1 MNFTVTAR
9 ISAQR
14 FSHHYNSMLDALEQG
29 LSLQASGL
37 SDVRIVDADGQART
51 PAAIYQLLFG
61 PRDAAPIAE
70 APIAEAP
77 IAALP
82 LAA

>member
-9 ISAQR
+9 VSAQR

-37 SDVRIVDADGQART
+37 SDVRIVDGDGHART

-61 PRDAAPIAE
+61 PNEVVAPAGGETAAV
-70 APIAEAP
+70 
-77 IAALP
+77 LD

>member
-1 MNFTVTAR
+1 MNFSVTAR
-9 ISAQR
+9 VSAQR

-37 SDVRIVDADGQART
+37 SDVRIVDSNGHAQT
-51 PAAIYQLLFG
+51 PAALYQLLFG
-61 PRDAAPIAE
+61 PKDVVVPSSGASTAVIG
-70 APIAEAP
+70 
-77 IAALP
+77 

>member
-1 MNFTVTAR
+1 VNFTVTAR

-37 SDVRIVDADGQART
+37 ADVRIVDGNGHART

-61 PRDAAPIAE
+61 AKDTVAPTGGETAVL
-70 APIAEAP
+70 A
-77 IAALP
+77 

>member
-14 FSHHYNSMLDALEQG
+14 FSHHYTSMLDALEQG

-37 SDVRIVDADGQART
+37 SDVRIVDANGQART

-61 PRDAAPIAE
+61 PKEVASVVE
-70 APIAEAP
+70 EP